1 VVGAQV
7 LGPKV
12 SSSAAATE
20 FTRDATN
27 IDQQAGTPAL
37 AAWNLI
43 IPPSPLDGANL
54 IAASDLVISA
64 GGTINREAAALG
76 VPVASVYAGKWAAV
90 DEELV
95 KEGRLK
101 RLSKVQDIE
110 TLVIAKKQNMNP
122 RRSRAVIDEV
132 VSLILE

>member
-1 VVGAQV
+1 M
-7 LGPKV
+7 LGPQASPPATLPTRAV
-12 SSSAAATE
+12 NSSG
-20 FTRDATN
+20 
-27 IDQQAGTPAL
+27 QAGMPAVP
-37 AAWNLI
+37 AYANLI

-90 DEELV
+90 DEQLV
-95 KEGRLK
+95 NEGRLK
-101 RLSKVQDIE
+101 RLSKVRDIE
-110 TLVIAKKQNMNP
+110 SLVIAKKQNMNP